1 MSHRRDESA
10 NLASLQ
16 PLRPYQKCALSIVQS
31 FLSSC
36 SLLDSSKNNR
46 IRQPLSAPTTSL
58 PLRCTE
64 EGVEQAKNG
73 TSQSALLYLPTGGG
87 KTRIAAALTLWTRNR
102 GGRTLFIVNRLQLAI
117 QAKQAFLREG
127 INEDE
132 IGIIEK
138 GSKLGFDKPVIIAT
152 IQSLSSRRRRRIKHK
167 HQLVISSERVAKQ
180 EDNDNDE
187 NETDDKDETVED
199 HETEDND
206 REKEDERSLV
216 AETEHDEEEEEED
229 YPIADFVVID
239 EAHGAVS
246 NSFAPLVDF
255 YLSSKGASKV
265 EWLDEKEKSFNR
277 TFILGMTATPT
288 RLQGE
293 EKLEKVFQRLIR
305 GPSVSQLVRDG
316 VLVPP
321 IPIRAAHE
329 STKNASKSL
338 LLRASKD
345 RQLMNTM
352 HPFNDEDEDNDDI
365 INGGISVKKKTADD
379 LCLQMTLE
387 EQKVLNHVVQTW
399 KHFCYQKAIKS
410 VDVDNDKFAID
421 ENSSKKDGLESTAL
435 PSSTKTTKTLTS
447 TRRSIVFA
455 SSVKHSQ
462 AIVAAFLAHDILACH
477 VDGNT
482 SASDRERVYENMR
495 QGKIDVLSS
504 VGVICEGYDEPSVS
518 CVVLLRPTASRG
530 LYVQQ
535 VGRGLRSYQG
545 KKDCLVLDFV
555 DNSLRHGPVT
565 VPITCSL
572 DNTVSSSPR
581 YENNNYNE
589 AWVCSD
595 PLCCAISHAAE
606 TNCQY
611 CNLPRYGR
619 SSSSSSSSS
628 TSIPKSSSSIV
639 SGKSM
644 LPTRIAQTKSPYEQ
658 GFESISLSVSDFV
671 PPSPPK
677 PQPKDKSNQE
687 DVDSLV
693 SAISTLAL
701 GGEGVNKIGVLER
714 YSSSSSGSLGGG
726 TNDKNNKSSMMTH
739 SGKSTNSDT
748 TRPVGIPIRRPFHSN
763 AEVAQSRYPNSKN
776 SGAPPIRPPLSSSMA
791 ADTAKVAPAV
801 LSSSLSNH
809 STNSNTNLGNSSSI
823 TQPYKLFSS
832 GSGPS
837 HGATPEIFTYSA
849 FQSACHRLSLTMGE
863 KNLLDDFS
871 FMYIDRDWTKQKNGD
886 GTRWIHAPSG
896 VTDFDASFLLSI
908 AAQITPYVD
917 HEWKTRGREQSKGL
931 SEKQLGHLQGILRKV
946 RAYHHR
952 QLHNRQQSSIP
963 DTSSTSASGEAPAP
977 AVAVVKE
984 EEEASSST

>member
-1 MSHRRDESA
+1 
-10 NLASLQ
+10 
-16 PLRPYQKCALSIVQS
+16 
-31 FLSSC
+31 
-36 SLLDSSKNNR
+36 
-46 IRQPLSAPTTSL
+46 
-58 PLRCTE
+58 
-64 EGVEQAKNG
+64 
-73 TSQSALLYLPTGGG
+73 
-87 KTRIAAALTLWTRNR
+87 
-102 GGRTLFIVNRLQLAI
+102 
-117 QAKQAFLREG
+117 
-127 INEDE
+127 
-132 IGIIEK
+132 
-138 GSKLGFDKPVIIAT
+138 
-152 IQSLSSRRRRRIKHK
+152 
-167 HQLVISSERVAKQ
+167 
-180 EDNDNDE
+180 
-187 NETDDKDETVED
+187 
-199 HETEDND
+199 
-206 REKEDERSLV
+206 
-216 AETEHDEEEEEED
+216 
-229 YPIADFVVID
+229 
-239 EAHGAVS
+239 
-246 NSFAPLVDF
+246 
-255 YLSSKGASKV
+255 
-265 EWLDEKEKSFNR
+265 
-277 TFILGMTATPT
+277 
-288 RLQGE
+288 
-293 EKLEKVFQRLIR
+293 
-305 GPSVSQLVRDG
+305 
-316 VLVPP
+316 
-321 IPIRAAHE
+321 
-329 STKNASKSL
+329 
-338 LLRASKD
+338 
-345 RQLMNTM
+345 M
-352 HPFNDEDEDNDDI
+352 HPFKDEDEDEDDI

-399 KHFCYQKAIKS
+399 KHFCYQKTIKS
-410 VDVDNDKFAID
+410 VDVNNEKFAQD

-462 AIVAAFLAHDILACH
+462 AIVAAFLAHNILACH

-581 YENNNYNE
+581 YDNNNYNE

-611 CNLPRYGR
+611 CKLPRYGR
-619 SSSSSSSSS
+619 SSSSSSSS

-644 LPTRIAQTKSPYEQ
+644 LPTRIVQTKSPYEQ

-671 PPSPPK
+671 PPSLPK
-677 PQPKDKSNQE
+677 PQAKDKSNQE

-739 SGKSTNSDT
+739 SGKSMNSDT

-776 SGAPPIRPPLSSSMA
+776 SGAPLIRPPLSSSMA
-791 ADTAKVAPAV
+791 ADTANAAPVV
-801 LSSSLSNH
+801 LSSSLLTH

-837 HGATPEIFTYSA
+837 HGATPEIFTNSA
-849 FQSACHRLSLTMGE
+849 FQSACHRHSLTMGE

-871 FMYIDRDWTKQKNGD
+871 FMYIDRDWTRQKSGN
-886 GTRWIHAPSG
+886 GTRWIHTPSG

-931 SEKQLGHLQGILRKV
+931 SEKQLGHLQVILRKV

-952 QLHNRQQSSIP
+952 QLHHRQQSSIP